1 MKTFRRF
8 AGGAG
13 AHRAGRGRVRPGT
26 RGLPF
31 ARKSTE
37 SRELPVRVPVDPTPM
52 RRIAVAMTA
61 VVLLAGAGASAAGDG
76 RAAVDSA
83 VAYGGVFA
91 GSGRMGN
98 RLVDVDGF
106 ANWGNP
112 GSIVDYDDNRA
123 VGGVL
128 VGRKFELDGTRLRF
142 EVDATFGYLSAS
154 SNRLDPE
161 GLDETVETGV
171 RWLATARVGIED
183 SIGPA
188 TVFATA
194 GLATA
199 RIDRSVTDIDFGP
212 NMPDRVDPD
221 DSFSDRSTELGWVI
235 GVGVEYPL
243 TGAWTL
249 RLDGSYL
256 DFGRSTHRVNRSG
269 DNRCCGAGTP
279 RRPVSYDTSN
289 RLGIVRVAV
298 IRRFDY

>member
-1 MKTFRRF
+1 M
-8 AGGAG
+8 
-13 AHRAGRGRVRPGT
+13 
-26 RGLPF
+26 
-31 ARKSTE
+31 E
-37 SRELPVRVPVDPTPM
+37 SSEFLVRELVGPRRM
-52 RRIAVAMTA
+52 RRAAVAMA
-61 VVLLAGAGASAAGDG
+61 ALALLAGAGASAAGDG

-83 VAYGGVFA
+83 GAYGGVFA

-112 GSIVDYDDNRA
+112 GSVVDYDDNRA
-123 VGGVL
+123 VGGAL
-128 VGRKFELDGTRLRF
+128 VGRTFELDGARLRI
-142 EVDATFGYLSAS
+142 ELDATFGDLSAS
-154 SNRLDPE
+154 SDRLDPE
-161 GLDETVETGV
+161 GLDETVETDV
-171 RWLATARVGIED
+171 RWLATARVGVED

-212 NMPDRVDPD
+212 NMPDRIDPD
-221 DSFSDRSTELGWVI
+221 DSFNDRSTELGWVI
-235 GVGVEYPL
+235 GAGVEYPL

-269 DNRCCGAGTP
+269 NNRCCGNGTP
-279 RRPVSYDTSN
+279 RRPVSYDISN

-298 IRRFDY
+298 IRRFDF

>member
-1 MKTFRRF
+1 MKAFRRF
-8 AGGAG
+8 AGA
-13 AHRAGRGRVRPGT
+13 
-26 RGLPF
+26 RGLAP
-31 ARKSTE
+31 
-37 SRELPVRVPVDPTPM
+37 
-52 RRIAVAMTA
+52 RRTAVAMTA
-61 VVLLAGAGASAAGDG
+61 LALFAGAGPSAADAGG
-76 RAAVDSA
+76 AARQPTE
-83 VAYGGVFA
+83 AYGGVFA

-123 VGGVL
+123 VGGAL
-128 VGRKFELDGTRLRF
+128 LGRKFELDGTRLRF
-142 EVDATFGYLSAS
+142 EIDAMFGYLSAS

-161 GLDETVETGV
+161 GLDETVETDV
-171 RWLATARVGIED
+171 RWLATARVGVED

-212 NMPDRVDPD
+212 NMPEHVDPD
-221 DSFSDRSTELGWVI
+221 DSFSDRSTEFGWVI

-249 RLDGSYL
+249 RLDGSYV
-256 DFGRSTHRVNRSG
+256 DFGRSTHHVNRSG
-269 DNRCCGAGTP
+269 NNRCCGAGTP
-279 RRPVSYDTSN
+279 RRPVSYDISN
-289 RLGIVRVAV
+289 RLGIVRAAIVY
-298 IRRFDY
+298 RFGR